1 MAVDAVSAE
10 SLPTRPLL
18 AERWGRR
25 PRNVSLLL
33 GIVILGTI
41 VGMAIFAPFITPYD
55 PIATNYG
62 SALLPPGPGHLFGT
76 DNFGRDVFTRT
87 LYGARIDLQIGFF
100 CVVFAWI
107 LGTALGLLAG
117 FLGGWA
123 DTFIMRLVDT
133 VVAFPFLVLQ
143 IGIVAMLGPSVR
155 NMYIGLTL
163 VGWTAYTRLIR
174 GEILVVRKL
183 EYMDAAK
190 ALGFTPAR
198 QVLRH
203 ALPNVVTPTITFAM
217 SDMVLCILS
226 ATALSFLGLGVQP
239 PEADWG
245 SMVKESALAIPAGIA
260 APLYPA
266 AAIALM
272 TIGVNM
278 VVDWLLSMH
287 SRPQGENA

>member
-10 SLPTRPLL
+10 TLPPRPVL
-18 AERWGRR
+18 AGLWGSR
-25 PRNVSLLL
+25 PRNLSLAF
-33 GIVILGTI
+33 GIAILGTI
-41 VGMAIFAPFITPYD
+41 LGMAIFAPLITPYD
-55 PIATNYG
+55 PIAHDYAA
-62 SALLPPGPGHLFGT
+62 ALQPPGPDHLFGT

-87 LYGARIDLQIGFF
+87 LYAARIDLQIGFF
-100 CVVFAWI
+100 CVVFAWL
-107 LGTALGLLAG
+107 LGTSLGLLAG
-117 FLGGWA
+117 FLGGPT
-123 DTFIMRLVDT
+123 DSLIMRLVDT

-203 ALPNVVTPTITFAM
+203 ALPNVVTPTVTFAM
-217 SDMVLCILS
+217 SDIVLCILS

-239 PEADWG
+239 PDAEWG
-245 SMVKESALAIPAGIA
+245 QMITEGKIFIFNAWWLVTFPGLAIVLTGIG
-260 APLYPA
+260 LS
-266 AAIALM
+266 
-272 TIGVNM
+272 
-278 VVDWLLSMH
+278 LLGDGLADRL
-287 SRPQGENA
+287 RPK

>member
-1 MAVDAVSAE
+1 VAIDVVSAE
-10 SLPTRPLL
+10 TLPPRPML
-18 AERWGRR
+18 AGLWGRR
-25 PRNVSLLL
+25 HRNLSLLL
-33 GIVILGTI
+33 GIAILGTI
-41 VGMAIFAPFITPYD
+41 LSMALFAPLITPYD
-55 PIATNYG
+55 PIAPDYG
-62 SALLPPGPGHLFGT
+62 AALQPPGPHHLFGT

-87 LYGARIDLQIGFF
+87 LYAARIDLQIGFF
-100 CVVFAWI
+100 CVVFAWL

-123 DTFIMRLVDT
+123 DTLIMRLVDT

-143 IGIVAMLGPSVR
+143 IGIVAMLGPGVR

-190 ALGFTPAR
+190 ALGFTPRR
-198 QVLRH
+198 QMLRH

-239 PEADWG
+239 PDAEWG
-245 SMVKESALAIPAGIA
+245 QMITEGKIFIVNAWWLVTFPGLAIVLTGIG
-260 APLYPA
+260 LS
-266 AAIALM
+266 
-272 TIGVNM
+272 
-278 VVDWLLSMH
+278 LLGDGLADRL
-287 SRPQGENA
+287 RPR

>member
-1 MAVDAVSAE
+1 MAIDVVSAE
-10 SLPTRPLL
+10 TLPPRPML
-18 AERWGRR
+18 AGLWGRR
-25 PRNVSLLL
+25 PRNLSLLL
-33 GIVILGTI
+33 GIMILGTI
-41 VGMAIFAPFITPYD
+41 LSMALFAPLITPYD
-55 PIATNYG
+55 PIAPDYG
-62 SALLPPGPGHLFGT
+62 AALQPPGPHHLFGT

-87 LYGARIDLQIGFF
+87 LYAARIDLQIGFF
-100 CVVFAWI
+100 CVVFAWL

-123 DTFIMRLVDT
+123 DTLIMRLVDT

-143 IGIVAMLGPSVR
+143 IGIVAMLGPGVR

-190 ALGFTPAR
+190 ALGFTPRR
-198 QVLRH
+198 QMLRH

-239 PEADWG
+239 PDAEWG
-245 SMVKESALAIPAGIA
+245 QMITEGKIFIVNAWWLVTFPGLAIVLTGIG
-260 APLYPA
+260 LS
-266 AAIALM
+266 
-272 TIGVNM
+272 
-278 VVDWLLSMH
+278 LLGDGLADRL
-287 SRPQGENA
+287 RPR

>member
-1 MAVDAVSAE
+1 VTVEAVSAE
-10 SLPTRPLL
+10 TLPSRPSLAGL
-18 AERWGRR
+18 WGRR
-25 PRNVSLLL
+25 PRNLSLAL
-33 GIVILGTI
+33 GSVTLGTI
-41 VGMAIFAPFITPYD
+41 VAMAVFAPLITPYD
-55 PIATNYG
+55 PIATDYG
-62 SALLPPGPGHLFGT
+62 AALLPPGSGHLFGT

-87 LYGARIDLQIGFF
+87 LYAARIDLQIGFL

-123 DTFIMRLVDT
+123 DTVIMRLVDT

-143 IGIVAMLGPSVR
+143 IGIVAMLGPGVR

-183 EYMDAAK
+183 EYMDAAR
-190 ALGFTPAR
+190 ALGFTPRR
-198 QVLRH
+198 QMLRH

-239 PEADWG
+239 PDPEWG
-245 SMVKESALAIPAGIA
+245 QMITEGKIFIVNAWWLVTFPGLAIVLTGIG
-260 APLYPA
+260 LS
-266 AAIALM
+266 
-272 TIGVNM
+272 
-278 VVDWLLSMH
+278 LLGDGLADRL
-287 SRPQGENA
+287 RPK

>member
-1 MAVDAVSAE
+1 VAVDAVTIE
-10 SLPTRPLL
+10 TIPPRPVLTVL
-18 AERWGRR
+18 WGRR
-25 PRNVSLLL
+25 PRNLSLLL
-33 GIVILGTI
+33 GIAILGTI
-41 VGMAIFAPFITPYD
+41 LGMAIFAPLITPYD
-55 PIATNYG
+55 PIAPDCAA
-62 SALLPPGPGHLFGT
+62 ALQPPGPTHLFGT

-87 LYGARIDLQIGFF
+87 IYAARIDLQIGFF

-117 FLGGWA
+117 FLGSGT
-123 DTFIMRLVDT
+123 DTIIMRLVDT

-190 ALGFTPAR
+190 ALGFKPAR
-198 QVLRH
+198 QMLRH

-217 SDMVLCILS
+217 SDMVLCVLS

-239 PEADWG
+239 PDAEWG
-245 SMVKESALAIPAGIA
+245 QMITEGKTYLAQQWWMVTFPGLAIVLTGIG
-260 APLYPA
+260 LS
-266 AAIALM
+266 
-272 TIGVNM
+272 
-278 VVDWLLSMH
+278 LLGDGLADRL
-287 SRPQGENA
+287 RPK